1 MRHDF
6 AVHLE
11 QIDNAL
17 ERRFLADWQLDGH
30 NARTETHAQFV
41 DDAMKIRVLAIHLV
55 EEEHARQF
63 LLLREVPELLRLDL
77 DARVCRNDDDGR
89 VGCIHGLDGL
99 ADEVGIARRI
109 EEVQLAVAPF
119 AGRELRLHRQMALL
133 FLWAGIEQ
141 ARAVID
147 AAAALRRARVE
158 EGIVEEARL
167 AAVAVPEKDDI
178 PEILALKF
186 FHHDP
191 SNVIFRRPSPRAA

>member
-1 MRHDF
+1 MRHDL
-6 AVHLE
+6 AVHLQE
-11 QIDNAL
+11 IDDAL
-17 ERRFLADWQLDGH
+17 ECRFLADRQLDGH
-30 NARTETHAQFV
+30 DARAKAHAQLI
-41 DDAMKIRVLAIHLV
+41 DDAMEIRVLAIHLV

-63 LLLREVPELLRLDL
+63 LLLREVPELLCLDL
-77 DARVCRNDDDGR
+77 DARMRRDDDDGGVSR
-89 VGCIHGLDGL
+89 IHGLDGL
-99 ADEVGIARRI
+99 TDEIGIPRRV

-133 FLWAGIEQ
+133 FLRAGIEQ

-158 EGIVEEARL
+158 EGIVEKARL

-191 SNVIFRRPSPRAA
+191 SNVVFFFRIL